1 MSTDELVQPLGPR
14 SAKGR
19 WIHLLSLLALLLLA
33 GCGDRQAA
41 LTPLPTDGVILAFGD
56 SLTFGTGAP
65 REVSYPSVL
74 EELTG
79 RKVIRSGVPGEL
91 TSGGLARLPAV
102 LDTHQ
107 PALLILCHGG
117 NDMLR
122 RTGLEQMA
130 DNLRAMIALARDRG
144 VQVVL
149 VGVPKPGLFL
159 SAAEIYGEI
168 AAAAQ
173 IPIEAEALADILGD
187 NGLKSD
193 AIHPNATGYR
203 RLAEA
208 LAALL
213 REAGAT

>member
-1 MSTDELVQPLGPR
+1 MTHGFPSSQPV
-14 SAKGR
+14 
-19 WIHLLSLLALLLLA
+19 LALALSVLVLG
-33 GCGDRQAA
+33 GCGEAQPGLTKLSPGA
-41 LTPLPTDGVILAFGD
+41 LVLAFGD
-56 SLTFGTGAP
+56 SLTHGTGARP
-65 REVSYPSVL
+65 GQSYPELLAGRIGLRVL
-74 EELTG
+74 NA
-79 RKVIRSGVPGEL
+79 GVPGEV
-91 TSGGLARLPAV
+91 TPEGLRRLPG
-102 LDTHQ
+102 LLGRER
-107 PALLILCHGG
+107 PALVILCHGG

-122 RTGLEQMA
+122 RTGAEQMA
-130 DNLRAMIALARDRG
+130 ENLRAMITLARDRG

-168 AAAAQ
+168 AAEAQ
-173 IPIEAEALADILGD
+173 IPIQAEALADILGD